1 MYIVEIKILLYCIEN
16 VKLINCLIYILGFF
30 LLIYCILKVY
40 NFLKLNKKIIF
51 YEWNKNYE
59 IILVVWEKICK

>member
-1 MYIVEIKILLYCIEN
+1 MYIVEINILLYCIEN

-40 NFLKLNKKIIF
+40 NFFKLNKKIIF